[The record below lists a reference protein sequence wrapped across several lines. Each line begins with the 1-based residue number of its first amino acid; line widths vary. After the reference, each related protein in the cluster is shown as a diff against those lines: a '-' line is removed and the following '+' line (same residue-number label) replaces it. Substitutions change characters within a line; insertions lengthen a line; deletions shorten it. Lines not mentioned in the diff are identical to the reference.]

1 MQLAMILQIVKT
13 LRLCLYYYSIGA
25 DSQESAEAAQ
35 MEIFMTLQS
44 QQQQQSQQQV
54 SSLANAIHIAVPDD
68 KVGLVIGKG
77 GMTIKDI
84 QSRTRVRIQ
93 IPQSADPGTNPPI
106 RTLTIIGPP
115 ESQHLARYEIELVVS
130 GQGQNLGS
138 NNSYNTTNA
147 GQQNYYG
154 GWGAQM
160 PTTAAYGMS
169 YQMPTTAYTAGYDVQ
184 SAQSA
189 YYNMQYGQQQTTSDQ
204 TATTSTPVP
213 TDPTAYYND
222 YW

>member
-1 MQLAMILQIVKT
+1 
-13 LRLCLYYYSIGA
+13 
-25 DSQESAEAAQ
+25 
-35 MEIFMTLQS
+35 MTLQS
-44 QQQQQSQQQV
+44 QQQQQTQQQV

-68 KVGLVIGKG
+68 KVGLIIGKG

-93 IPQSADPGTNPPI
+93 IPQAADPGTNPPI

-115 ESQHLARYEIELVVS
+115 ESQHLARYEIELVIT
-130 GQGQNLGS
+130 GQSQNLGS
-138 NNSYNTTNA
+138 SNAYGTPTA
-147 GQQNYYG
+147 GQQGYY

-160 PTTAAYGMS
+160 SPAATAYTMP
-169 YQMPTTAYTAGYDVQ
+169 YQMPTTAYSGYPTATPTMYD
-184 SAQSA
+184 AQAQAA
-189 YYNMQYGQQQTTSDQ
+189 YYGMQYGQQQTATAEQ
-204 TATTSTPVP
+204 TAATATTEVP